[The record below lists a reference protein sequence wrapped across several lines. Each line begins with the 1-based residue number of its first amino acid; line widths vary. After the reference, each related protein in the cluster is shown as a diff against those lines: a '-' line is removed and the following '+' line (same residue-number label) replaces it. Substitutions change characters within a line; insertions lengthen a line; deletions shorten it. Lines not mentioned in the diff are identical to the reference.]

1 MLSAFRNEI
10 GSVPAKSFIIHTFK
24 NRLNA
29 LTFERQPE
37 SFNALFPIA
46 KNMSEA
52 LPLTSA
58 QLLCAAACVQDA
70 QGRYLLVRTPLRGW
84 EFPGGVVEPGE
95 SLISGLLREVEEESG
110 YTVKPERLLALMSNI
125 SSHPPKLIALYSAQ
139 VIGGT
144 LKTSDETPEVGWFL
158 PDAAEALVQ
167 HPANALRWQIGKAAT
182 DSAQAGVYHAVYRL
196 FPFELIEGKY
206 Y

>member
-1 MLSAFRNEI
+1 MLSAYRDET

-24 NRLNA
+24 SRLNV
-29 LTFERQPE
+29 LIFELQPE
-37 SFNALFPIA
+37 RFNALFPIA

-58 QLLCAAACVQDA
+58 QLLCAAACIQDE

-95 SLISGLLREVEEESG
+95 SLTTGLLREVEEESG
-110 YTVKPERLLALMSNI
+110 YAVKPLRLLALMSNI

-139 VIGGT
+139 VIGGS

-158 PDAAEALVQ
+158 PEAAETLIQ
-167 HPANALRWQIGKAAT
+167 HPANALRWQIGRAAT
-182 DSAQAGVYHAVYRL
+182 EAAQTGIYHAVYTL